1 MGRCR
6 TCTAAKFLTAAV
18 SGVGEKGSR
27 APKRKDAGRGWS
39 AGHRLE
45 SRSSGTIRWRPRRCS
60 RSVYGR
66 TSVMSDRRVLLA
78 GRGIPPLN
86 DVTPL
91 PPGRKLLGVVAF
103 VIPALILMSMPDGMS
118 SATRTSCVVLIWE
131 RSDLPA
137 RPQRTNTAL
146 FEVHRLKVTPGAGKA
161 ASCVRRLA
169 DQLHRSCE
177 QR

>member
-1 MGRCR
+1 MRDLHGGEVFDRSGKRRRREREPRTKDEKRREELVCR
-6 TCTAAKFLTAAV
+6 SALNLGPGDNSMAA
-18 SGVGEKGSR
+18 
-27 APKRKDAGRGWS
+27 
-39 AGHRLE
+39 
-45 SRSSGTIRWRPRRCS
+45 
-60 RSVYGR
+60 
-66 TSVMSDRRVLLA
+66 TSLLAIFVWPGLLLWAIIVFFMA

-86 DVTPL
+86 MSRRC
-91 PPGRKLLGVVAF
+91 PGRKLLGVVAF
-103 VIPALILMSMPDGMS
+103 AIPALILMSMPDGMS

-169 DQLHRSCE
+169 DRLHRSCE